1 MKVLTASCHS
11 QVSFSIAVV
20 AGLEKDKAKSVQY
33 LRTISS
39 LMTDEKDKSGTQYA
53 DLIVKVRPSTSC
65 SDKLGSLARC

>member
-1 MKVLTASCHS
+1 M
-11 QVSFSIAVV
+11 